1 MSKII
6 IHITNNPIDHSKE
19 SAIMITEVK
28 ETKER
33 IPAKRVEILS
43 LKAIRTL
50 EVTRE
55 GSIDYLPR
63 KVSSPTDAIGLCR
76 EFLDDLPI
84 EHMIVISLN
93 TKNEFNN
100 ISRVSMGT
108 LNSSL
113 VHPREIFKMAIKTNA
128 NSILIAH
135 NHPSGDPEPS
145 REDIAI
151 TKRLR
156 EAGEILGIP
165 ILDHIII
172 GDSYGNRYFSFKEEC
187 LL

>member
-1 MSKII
+1 MPKIK
-6 IHITNNPIDHSKE
+6 IHIINHINQLKE
-19 SAIMITEVK
+19 SVQMMNTTEEIK
-28 ETKER
+28 RR
-33 IPAKRVEILS
+33 IPAKRIEILS
-43 LKAIRTL
+43 LKEVRSL

-84 EHMIVISLN
+84 EHMIAISLN

-100 ISRVSMGT
+100 ISTISMGT

-113 VHPREIFKMAIKTNA
+113 AHPREIFKMAIKTNA
-128 NSILIAH
+128 NSIILAH

-145 REDIAI
+145 REDTDLTSRIR
-151 TKRLR
+151 K
-156 EAGEILGIP
+156 AGELLGITL
-165 ILDHIII
+165 LDHIII
-172 GDSYGNRYFSFKEEC
+172 GDKNGNRYFSFKENK